1 MELGRTMQFRMRH
14 LFTQDGWVR
23 CGELT
28 VQEFG
33 ILIQLINLD
42 RFANFY
48 ITAELI
54 DAALDT
60 VKEERNMFLN
70 EIADRKTN
78 GTINRLTEWD

>member
-14 LFTQDGWVR
+14 LFTQDGWAR

-28 VQEFG
+28 VEEFS

-54 DAALDT
+54 DAALDA
-60 VKEERNMFLN
+60 VELERKNFVGG
-70 EIADRKTN
+70 IARTFKTK
-78 GTINRLTEWD
+78 EWD